1 MTVVAAISFE
11 VLIVLALAFFFVV
24 ILPKLIGLFRGPR
37 RSTARLHAAADEAGA
52 DLVSEAVDMSGGPLK
67 PGHRRRAFRD
77 PRLVP
82 KNKSKGQL
90 RAMARLKRRKVMTK
104 EEGDRLFA
112 GTLRTRNR
120 TLRDL
125 LTDEEQLARHQLP
138 IWRNEDE
145 LAAALGLS
153 RKQLWFFATHRERD
167 RHPHYVTFSIP
178 KRSGGRRVIM
188 APKRGLKAVQ
198 RAVLGML
205 VDKLPVSEHAH
216 AFRRG
221 HNVRTGAEPHVG
233 KRHVLRLDL
242 TDFFPSV
249 TFARVRGYLI
259 SLGYGYPV
267 AATLAVLLT
276 EAERQPVVVDGATF
290 HVPIGE
296 RHCVQGAPTSPG
308 ICNAIVLKLDHRLA
322 GLARKH
328 GVAYS
333 RYADDLTFSGDL
345 DRAAM
350 LRVNA
355 LARRIIREE
364 GFVVNDAK
372 TRLTSQG
379 RRQTVTGV
387 VVNQTLGLSRVERRR
402 LRATADR
409 INAENSRG
417 NVSDETIA
425 RFRGKL
431 AWLAMLNSA
440 HAATL
445 RLRCGNWLN
454 V

>member
-1 MTVVAAISFE
+1 MIVLAVIHFE
-11 VLIVLALAFFFVV
+11 VLIVIAVVYFVVV
-24 ILPKLIGLFRGPR
+24 ILPKLIGLFRRPR
-37 RSTARLHAAADEAGA
+37 RSTARLHTADDETGA
-52 DLVSEAVDMSGGPLK
+52 DVVSEEVDLSGGPLK
-67 PGHRRRAFRD
+67 PGHRRRALRD
-77 PRLVP
+77 PRLLP
-82 KNKSKGQL
+82 KNKAKGQL

-120 TLRDL
+120 QLRDL
-125 LTDEEQLARHQLP
+125 LPDEEQLVRLHLP
-138 IWRNEDE
+138 IWRSEDDV
-145 LAAALGLS
+145 AAALGLT

-178 KRSGGRRVIM
+178 KRRGGRRVIM

-198 RAVLGML
+198 RAVLAAL

-216 AFRRG
+216 AFRHGR
-221 HNVRTGAEPHVG
+221 NVRTGAEPHVG

-242 TDFFPSV
+242 KDFFPSV
-249 TFARVRGYLI
+249 TFARVRGYFI

-276 EAERQPVVVDGATF
+276 EAERQPVVIEGETF

-308 ICNAIVLKLDHRLA
+308 LCNAIVLKLDHRLA

-328 GVAYS
+328 GLAYT
-333 RYADDLTFSGDL
+333 RYADDLSFSGDL
-345 DRAAM
+345 DRTAL

-387 VVNQTLGLSRVERRR
+387 VVNQTLGLSRQERRR
-402 LRATADR
+402 LRATAHKMNEANAAGA
-409 INAENSRG
+409 INGEA
-417 NVSDETIA
+417 VAT
-425 RFRGKL
+425 FRGKL
-431 AWLAMLNSA
+431 AWLAMLNPAQASA
-440 HAATL
+440 L
-445 RLRCGNWLN
+445 RVRCGSWL
-454 V
+454 